1 VLLKL
6 KRKLLKGVNQNRS
19 QFKIVFVRTSSMLP
33 ITTRKGRKKIKR
45 FELVFFLF
53 ITLV

>member
-33 ITTRKGRKKIKR
+33 IITRKGRKKIKR
-45 FELVFFLF
+45 FELAFFYL
-53 ITLV
+53 LH